1 MSMSYI
7 EHLAANWR
15 VAFHAL
21 HDFFAHF
28 IHGIFPYI
36 KIRHHQPVNK

>member
-1 MSMSYI
+1 MSYI

-15 VAFHAL
+15 VAIHAL
-21 HDFFAHF
+21 WDFLAHF
-28 IHGIFPYI
+28 IHGLIPFI